1 MITLVP
7 QITQGLGDKFSARED
22 SYKNTIVKEAYKSLP
37 KGVYPRVVV
46 QEINNS
52 EMLNRS
58 TREGERTT
66 LLSYQITVYTRD
78 TEEFDYVDSA
88 RFMAGIVNDYMME
101 TYKIQR
107 IGDMVIQP
115 YISDNTVMTCTQR
128 YTCVY
133 DKETNLIYKN

>member
-1 MITLVP
+1 MITLLP
-7 QITQGLGDKFSARED
+7 QIVQGLGDTFASRNDTYQE
-22 SYKNTIVKEAYKSLP
+22 TIVKESYKSLP
-37 KGVYPRVVV
+37 KGAYPRVVV
-46 QEINNS
+46 QEITNS
-52 EMLNRS
+52 EVLDRS
-58 TREGERTT
+58 TREGEQTT

-88 RFMAGIVNDYMME
+88 RFMASIVDDYMMQE
-101 TYKIQR
+101 YKMQR
-107 IGDMVIQP
+107 VGDMVIQP